1 MSTSPAVRSP
11 AYPSLS
17 LQDAI
22 DAVAKI
28 ESQYRTA
35 PVDREV
41 AAKVLGYS
49 GLTGASNSTL
59 AALAHYGLVERAG
72 KGHMRVTPR
81 ARAILH
87 AQNAAEKADNLR
99 AAGFEPDLFRELH
112 ERFPD
117 MIPPEDGVVTHLNRQ
132 GFNQSA
138 VRPAAKAYLSTLAY
152 LQEAGATGSHGQ
164 EVREGAESGSSKGGD
179 GITYGEARIGDFVD
193 YEVGGAIA
201 NAEPVRVRALSEDG
215 KWVFVDGS
223 ETGLEMDNVI
233 VKGRPAEPE
242 KALERPTL
250 PLPKKDQP
258 DQPPQG
264 MRKAMFPLDEGDVTL
279 IFPESLSTEGLGDLA
294 DYLDIFLQK
303 EKRKKAQLAKSPA

>member
-49 GLTGASNSTL
+49 GLTGASNTTL

-87 AQNAAEKADNLR
+87 AQNAVEKADNLR

-138 VRPAAKAYLSTLAY
+138 VRPAAKAYLSTLSY
-152 LQEAGATGSHGQ
+152 LQEMGASGSHGH
-164 EVREGAESGSSKGGD
+164 GALEDAKSGASKGGE
-179 GITYGEARIGDFVD
+179 GITYGEARVGDLIN
-193 YEVGGAIA
+193 YELNGAIA
-201 NAEPVRVRALSEDG
+201 NPEPMRVRALSEDG

-233 VKGRPAEPE
+233 VADRPEPQ
-242 KALERPTL
+242 AMIDRPTL
-250 PLPKKDQP
+250 PLPKKEAAQDAL
-258 DQPPQG
+258 PPG
-264 MRKAMFPLDEGDVTL
+264 MRKAVFPLTEGDVTL
-279 IFPESLSTEGLGDLA
+279 IFPEGLSLDGLGDLG
-294 DYLDIFLQK
+294 DYLDIFLKK
-303 EKRKKAQLAKSPA
+303 ERRDKKAT

>member
-49 GLTGASNSTL
+49 GLTGASNTTL

-87 AQNAAEKADNLR
+87 AQNAAEKVENLR
-99 AAGFEPDLFRELH
+99 AAGFQPDVFCELQ
-112 ERFPD
+112 ERFPGL
-117 MIPPEDGVVTHLNRQ
+117 IPPEDGVVTHLNRQ

-152 LQEAGATGSHGQ
+152 LQEMGASGSHGHR
-164 EVREGAESGSSKGGD
+164 VLDDAESGASKGGE
-179 GITYGEARIGDFVD
+179 GITYGEARVGDLVD
-193 YEVGGAIA
+193 YELNGAIA
-201 NAEPVRVRALSEDG
+201 NPEPMRVRALSDDG

-233 VKGRPAEPE
+233 VKDRPAEPE
-242 KALERPTL
+242 KALQRPTL
-250 PLPKKDQP
+250 PLPKKDQAE
-258 DQPPQG
+258 QAPQG
-264 MRKAMFPLDEGDVTL
+264 MRKAMFPLSEGDVTL
-279 IFPESLSTEGLGDLA
+279 IFPEAISADGLGDLA
-294 DYLDIFLQK
+294 DYLEIFLKK
-303 EKRKKAQLAKSPA
+303 ESRNKEQR